1 MRIKKFILTL
11 ALIWGFLPAAAALVP
26 ATPALAY
33 NPLDK
38 ACSTGDAKASTACNA
53 DTQDDSKI
61 TGPNGVIVRVTRIVA
76 AIGGIAAV
84 IMIIVYGVSLIT
96 SYGDSSKATSAR
108 NGIIAACIGLVV
120 IVLAQAIVVFLISNI

>member
-11 ALIWGFLPAAAALVP
+11 ALLWGLLPAAAALVP
-26 ATPALAY
+26 AAPALAY

-38 ACSTGDAKASTACNA
+38 ACSADGANASTACND

-96 SYGDSSKATSAR
+96 SYGDSGKATSAR

>member
-11 ALIWGFLPAAAALVP
+11 ALLWGLLPAAAALVP
-26 ATPALAY
+26 AAPALAY
-33 NPLDK
+33 NPLDM
-38 ACSTGDAKASTACNA
+38 ACSADGANASTACND

-96 SYGDSSKATSAR
+96 SYGDSGKATSAR